1 MPEFIISNNGPCP
14 DTRKITHMIAIHLT
28 SLCGWLISNSIIY
41 PKIPLIY
48 PSDQFLL
55 QSFPSQQMTQ
65 MSAQTKTPRAIF
77 VSIQHQVLLT
87 LTVKCMPSWSLSLPL
102 HWCHLG
108 LSHHHIPPEIQ
119 EALHG
124 FLFISTLDSCNQF
137 TSGWNVNQQ
146 ESPMSTVHGL
156 PITLSTEPRLHH
168 GLQDPPWTDSA
179 SPYNRISYHH
189 PFTIYHLQLLTFC
202 SSNMPSTFLSRI
214 FFFPASP
221 HGTLS
226 RALSSC
232 DWLRSSHLSTNIR
245 SLERLSLTSPI
256 LSLSHH
262 PLYFLPENF
271 LSLKSSSWRLPLWS
285 SG

>member
-87 LTVKCMPSWSLSLPL
+87 LPVKCMPSWSLSLPL

-124 FLFISTLDSCNQF
+124 LLFISTLDSCNQF
-137 TSGWNVNQQ
+137 TSGWSVNQHKKVPCQ
-146 ESPMSTVHGL
+146 PCTDAPLHSAQSPGSTMACKALREQTPPPPITTSHTTVPLLSIVYSSWPFVPQTCQAHSSPGVSSFLLLRMELSPMLYLRVTDWAHRISAQTSCPWRGCPWPPPFCLSH
-156 PITLSTEPRLHH
+156 ITLF
-168 GLQDPPWTDSA
+168 
-179 SPYNRISYHH
+179 IS
-189 PFTIYHLQLLTFC
+189 FQTIF
-202 SSNMPSTFLSRI
+202 
-214 FFFPASP
+214 
-221 HGTLS
+221 
-226 RALSSC
+226 
-232 DWLRSSHLSTNIR
+232 
-245 SLERLSLTSPI
+245 SL
-256 LSLSHH
+256 
-262 PLYFLPENF
+262 
-271 LSLKSSSWRLPLWS
+271 
-285 SG
+285 

>member
-1 MPEFIISNNGPCP
+1 MPEFIFSNYGPCP

-65 MSAQTKTPRAIF
+65 MFAQTKTPRAIF
-77 VSIQHQVLLT
+77 VSIQHQVLLR
-87 LTVKCMPSWSLSLPL
+87 LTVKCMSSWSLSLPL

-137 TSGWNVNQQ
+137 TAGRSINQHMKVPCQ
-146 ESPMSTVHGL
+146 PCMD
-156 PITLSTEPRLHH
+156 TLLY
-168 GLQDPPWTDSA
+168 SA
-179 SPYNRISYHH
+179 
-189 PFTIYHLQLLTFC
+189 
-202 SSNMPSTFLSRI
+202 
-214 FFFPASP
+214 
-221 HGTLS
+221 
-226 RALSSC
+226 
-232 DWLRSSHLSTNIR
+232 
-245 SLERLSLTSPI
+245 
-256 LSLSHH
+256 
-262 PLYFLPENF
+262 
-271 LSLKSSSWRLPLWS
+271 
-285 SG
+285 